1 MYKKNENCCICG
13 NDDLR
18 EVVDLGI
25 QYLTG
30 VFPKKKEEYLTSGPL
45 KLVKCHGSEDCCGLV
60 QLQNIYSLDEM
71 YGDNYGYRSGLNQNM
86 VNHLHGKIKRILE
99 ITSLDDGDLVIDIGS
114 NDSTAL
120 QAYPNEKYKL
130 VGIDP
135 TGIKFKNYYP
145 SHIELIPDFFSFDII
160 NEKYNGKK
168 AKIITSFS
176 MFYDLEEPLKFM
188 QDIYNT
194 LTPDGI
200 WVFEQSYLPAM
211 LEKNS
216 YDTICHEHLEYYSMK
231 QIKWMADKIGF
242 KIVDIEFNDINGGSF
257 SITVSKKISN
267 YYVASNLDEILNSEI
282 KSGLDDL
289 QIYFSF
295 AERIK
300 KSKDELISFIRK
312 INKEGK
318 KMYCLGAS
326 TKGNV
331 LLQYC
336 GITKNEIALIGE
348 VNSDKYGS
356 VTPGSWIPIVS
367 EDEVLESNPDY
378 LLVLPWHFRSF
389 FENNNKFSN
398 SKLVFPLPTLEILE

>member
-45 KLVKCHGSEDCCGLV
+45 KLVKCHGSEYCCGLV

-145 SHIELIPDFFSFDII
+145 SHIELIADFFSFDII

-257 SITVSKKISN
+257 SITVSKKYQTI
-267 YYVASNLDEILNSEI
+267 
-282 KSGLDDL
+282 
-289 QIYFSF
+289 
-295 AERIK
+295 
-300 KSKDELISFIRK
+300 
-312 INKEGK
+312 
-318 KMYCLGAS
+318 M
-326 TKGNV
+326 
-331 LLQYC
+331 
-336 GITKNEIALIGE
+336 
-348 VNSDKYGS
+348 
-356 VTPGSWIPIVS
+356 
-367 EDEVLESNPDY
+367 
-378 LLVLPWHFRSF
+378 
-389 FENNNKFSN
+389 
-398 SKLVFPLPTLEILE
+398 